1 MTIGGYTGREQDI
14 TGVVIEADG
23 TVDLGEDEE
32 TFTVL
37 SYGNGPGFLQNNG
50 TGVGDFTFIDRDT
63 MEAGGTAGMTYLQA
77 SAAPIDAETH
87 GGDDVGIWAAG
98 PMAHLFHGVHEQSYI
113 GHVMSYAAC
122 IGPQSVRERCKD
134 L

>member
-1 MTIGGYTGREQDI
+1 MEFNSTGAGNYSMIKRS
-14 TGVVIEADG
+14 
-23 TVDLGEDEE
+23 
-32 TFTVL
+32 VL
-37 SYGNGPGFLQNNG
+37 AKN
-50 TGVGDFTFIDRDT
+50 
-63 MEAGGTAGMTYLQA
+63 ETAGLKYKQG
-77 SAAPIDAETH
+77 SAAPLSSETH

-122 IGPQSVRERCKD
+122 IGPQAKRERCREAMANSGQDQVQRGIFLLTLVALKFSNI